1 MVQER
6 DTRLFQIEDMIRR
19 LFRRKAD
26 VHLINALAK
35 VHPAEAAQIFRNL
48 ETEER
53 QGAFAVIADDEQ
65 RAEILAE
72 CDDHIVSELLEPMPN
87 AGIVSLLKEIGSDD
101 ARHIIEALPEERAG
115 QVVEQM
121 DVHESFA
128 IEDIMAYAPDSA
140 GSIMSDSFAAFYEE
154 TTVEEVIGDVR
165 KASEVDYV
173 FYGHL

>member
-1 MVQER
+1 
-6 DTRLFQIEDMIRR
+6 
-19 LFRRKAD
+19 
-26 VHLINALAK
+26 
-35 VHPAEAAQIFRNL
+35 
-48 ETEER
+48 
-53 QGAFAVIADDEQ
+53 
-65 RAEILAE
+65 
-72 CDDHIVSELLEPMPN
+72 
-87 AGIVSLLKEIGSDD
+87 
-101 ARHIIEALPEERAG
+101 
-115 QVVEQM
+115 M